1 MSQKI
6 ACFSILLLLAASCD
20 DSGGDDPKK
29 ESVGVRILDWKETQ
43 ALVAS
48 HAGKVVVLDVWST
61 SCPPCIRE
69 LPGLVELH
77 RKHGAK
83 RVVCLTVSCDYMG
96 LKDEPP
102 EAFRED
108 VLGVLRRVGATFDN
122 ILLSVSS
129 DEFFKEIALA
139 SIPAVYVYGPDGKFA
154 TRFDNDSGRYGDGGF
169 NYTEHISPL
178 VEKLLAGK

>member
-77 RKHGAK
+77 RKHGAE
-83 RVVCLTVSCDYMG
+83 RVVCLTVSCDYIG

-139 SIPAVYVYGPDGKFA
+139 SIPAVYVYGPDGKLA
-154 TRFDNDSGRYGDGGF
+154 TRFDNDTGRYGDGGF
-169 NYTEHISPL
+169 NYKEHISPL